1 MKRGEGLLTQE
12 VMPLPPS
19 HATKLMIREVIA
31 IVITFL
37 IIIIVVIV
45 IVVILLPIIGLCP
58 ITQ

>member
-1 MKRGEGLLTQE
+1 MKRGEKGFLLRRSC
-12 VMPLPPS
+12 PSPPS

-45 IVVILLPIIGLCP
+45 VVVILLPIIGLCP
-58 ITQ
+58 I